1 MKTAAAYPRAIFFV
15 SVAVVSVSSV
25 LLSLIRL
32 PNASEYHR
40 QGLLDLEEPT
50 SVVDHIQ
57 EDTLVDLRDAR
68 PEPGE
73 PSEDAGLNKIAALPS
88 YGTALK
94 TSSIRS
100 FH

>member
-15 SVAVVSVSSV
+15 SVAVVSISLV

-50 SVVDHIQ
+50 SAVDHIQ
-57 EDTLVDLRDAR
+57 EDTLADLRDAR
-68 PEPGE
+68 PEQGE
-73 PSEDAGLNKIAALPS
+73 PSEDAGLNKIPALPS
-88 YGTALK
+88 YGTASK
-94 TSSIRS
+94 TPSIRL

>member
-1 MKTAAAYPRAIFFV
+1 MKTVVAYPRAIFFV

-25 LLSLIRL
+25 LLSLVRL

-40 QGLLDLEEPT
+40 QDLLDPEEPT
-50 SVVDHIQ
+50 SAVDHIQ
-57 EDTLVDLRDAR
+57 EDTLVDLRVAR

-88 YGTALK
+88 YGTASK
-94 TSSIRS
+94 TPSIRS